1 MKQKIRQIIYDMR
14 RQPLISGVTFIA
26 TVMSVFLFMIV
37 AITSRVKTVPFAPE
51 SCRDRLMVGRYIN
64 IKEPNGNGDNS
75 GGASYHTIKLLYD
88 GLDGVEQISFMSQD
102 SYNVPV
108 RGTENGTFQAT
119 ARTVDAAFFKIFDH
133 ELIAGRYFTA
143 AESAADLPVVVISE
157 STARK
162 AFGKADAT
170 GMPITLNHKKYTVI
184 GVVKDTSALAT
195 TAHGDVFFTFGTPAT
210 PAQSDDIWSIY
221 FGGVSAALLIKD
233 GVDFQSI
240 RDQVKARYANLDTE
254 LKPLGWEAVY
264 HESPYDQEVL
274 AMNIVGSNV
283 TPDTSGERKMRYV
296 LYAILLIVPAINLSN
311 LLHSRM
317 HKRITEI
324 GVRRAFGCTRSRII
338 TDIIWENFLI
348 TLAGGLAGVA
358 LGVIFAMTYSGLYEN
373 IRTFGTEVTPAIS
386 SVLNWG
392 TILIAVAVCFILN
405 IISASIPAWQASRL
419 NPVEAINNK

>member
-1 MKQKIRQIIYDMR
+1 M
-14 RQPLISGVTFIA
+14 T
-26 TVMSVFLFMIV
+26 
-37 AITSRVKTVPFAPE
+37 
-51 SCRDRLMVGRYIN
+51 
-64 IKEPNGNGDNS
+64 
-75 GGASYHTIKLLYD
+75 
-88 GLDGVEQISFMSQD
+88 
-102 SYNVPV
+102 
-108 RGTENGTFQAT
+108 
-119 ARTVDAAFFKIFDH
+119 
-133 ELIAGRYFTA
+133 
-143 AESAADLPVVVISE
+143 
-157 STARK
+157 
-162 AFGKADAT
+162 
-170 GMPITLNHKKYTVI
+170 ITLNHKKYTVI
-184 GVVKDTSALAT
+184 GVVKDSSALAT
-195 TAHGDVFFTFGTPAT
+195 TAHADVFFTFGTPTT
-210 PAQSDDIWSIY
+210 PSQSDDIWSIY
-221 FGGVSAALLIKD
+221 FGGVSAALLVKE

-254 LKPLGWEAVY
+254 LKPQGWEAVY

-274 AMNIVGSNV
+274 AMNLVGSNV

-348 TLAGGLAGVA
+348 TLVGGLVGVA
-358 LGVIFAMTYSGLYEN
+358 LGVVFAMTYSGLYEN
-373 IRTFGTEVTPAIS
+373 MRTFGTEVTPAIS

>member
-51 SCRDRLMVGRYIN
+51 SCRDRLMVGRYFN

-75 GGASYHTIKLLYD
+75 GGASYYVIKQLYD
-88 GLDGVEQISFMSQD
+88 GLEGVEQTSFMSQD

-108 RGTENGTFQAT
+108 HGTENETFQAT

-143 AESAADLPVVVISE
+143 AESPHIS
-157 STARK
+157 
-162 AFGKADAT
+162 
-170 GMPITLNHKKYTVI
+170 VI
-184 GVVKDTSALAT
+184 GVVKDSSALAT

-221 FGGVSAALLIKD
+221 FGGVSAALLVKD

-254 LKPLGWEAVY
+254 LKPQGWEAVY
-264 HESPYDQEVL
+264 PESPYDQEVL

-338 TDIIWENFLI
+338 SDIIWENFLI
-348 TLAGGLAGVA
+348 TLAGGLVGVA
-358 LGVIFAMTYSGLYEN
+358 LGVVFAMTYSGLYEN
-373 IRTFGTEVTPAIS
+373 MRTFGTEVTPAIS